1 MDQTFYGTGSG
12 MPLYQAVQQYDRRA
26 RAAGAVDAQEESMGT
41 APPGWEPSIKRMKKH
56 GDVDNPW
63 ALAWWMRRRGYQP
76 ATHVEG
82 KDDQF
87 DASVTQAVAVSRT
100 MGLPKE
106 YRAAAKGEVW
116 AQSMLLDPYLPPL
129 VLG

>member
-1 MDQTFYGTGSG
+1 
-12 MPLYQAVQQYDRRA
+12 MPLYQAVQHYDRA
-26 RAAGAVDAQEESMGT
+26 KHGTGDVEAQKEGTGT

-56 GDVDNPW
+56 GDVENPW

-82 KDDQF
+82 QDAEF
-87 DASVTQAVAVSRT
+87 DVRVGQAAALSKS

-106 YRAAAKGEVW
+106 YQAAGRGEVW